1 MRSEARLPDGTPVL
15 IRPLSAADAGELRRG
30 LDHLSPESA
39 YRRFLGT
46 PPTLNATTL
55 KYLTDVDHVNHEALG
70 AADPETGHGIGIA
83 RFVRSTEEP
92 AHAEIALAIADDWQH
107 RGLGTLLLDALASRA
122 RAVGITHFTGLV
134 LADNLAMLRLFE
146 RLGPTTHHPAAS
158 GTVELVTEL
167 LSPPAASADR
177 VPRPPL

>member
-1 MRSEARLPDGTPVL
+1 VRSEAHLPDGTAVF
-15 IRPLSAADAGELRRG
+15 IRPLTGRDGAELRRG
-30 LDHLSPESA
+30 LEPLSPESA

-46 PPTLNATTL
+46 APTLSATTL

-83 RFVRSTEEP
+83 RFVRSAEEP

-134 LADNLAMLRLFE
+134 LADNLGMLKLFE
-146 RLGPTTHHPAAS
+146 RLGPTTHRPAGA
-158 GTVELVTEL
+158 GTVEVVTSL
-167 LSPPAASADR
+167 
-177 VPRPPL
+177 